1 MTPMLMASDKSIS
14 YGHLLLNVSDVEAH
28 KKFWAGTLGGVPMRV
43 GVSAEEIVKFAD
55 LLIFLRD
62 QPPTGSTKGT
72 IVNHFGLQVP
82 NLRETVDQLRTAGY
96 PIATKTEVSAANAKN
111 IKDDLA
117 FIPDQNTYIAYVTGP
132 DHTKLELVEN
142 KALTVPIAFHHL
154 HFFTPQIDETK
165 AWYVRVFGAK
175 PGKRGS
181 FEAADLPGANL
192 TFSTSAD
199 PVVGTKGR
207 LLDHIGFEVKDLKNF
222 CEQLEGTGST
232 LDRPYTSLPELN
244 TSNAFITDPWGTY
257 IELTEGLASVS
268 ATA

>member
-1 MTPMLMASDKSIS
+1 MLMAFPDKSIS

-28 KKFWAGTLGGVPMRV
+28 KKFWAGTLGGVPVRA
-43 GVSAEEIVKFAD
+43 GGSAEEIVKFAD

-96 PIATKTEVSAANAKN
+96 PIATTTEVSAANAKN

-142 KALTVPIAFHHL
+142 RALTVPIAFHHL
-154 HFFTPQIDETK
+154 HFFTPQIDEMK
-165 AWYVRVFGAK
+165 AWYVAVFGAR

-192 TFSTSAD
+192 TFSTSAE

-207 LLDHIGFEVKDLKNF
+207 LLDRIGFEVKNLENF
-222 CEQLEGTGST
+222 CKRLESTGTSLDSSYST
-232 LDRPYTSLPELN
+232 LPELN
-244 TSNAFITDPWGTY
+244 VSNAFITDPWGTY
-257 IELTEGLASVS
+257 IELTEGLDSVS
-268 ATA
+268 AIA